1 MAAIDDQIAVSSV
14 QSQTHGAVTTR
25 EGALPCDD
33 FAVTTW
39 RFEGALRS
47 SVQAK
52 AKDTKKARSETGK
65 RQISEGGSQSQM
77 NQLNGNRNS
86 TASDLLF
93 LP

>member
-1 MAAIDDQIAVSSV
+1 MNQIKEG
-14 QSQTHGAVTTR
+14 GARDWLLTKRVKLRSEGLVLALLTIFSTR
-25 EGALPCDD
+25 
-33 FAVTTW
+33 
-39 RFEGALRS
+39 EGALRS

-65 RQISEGGSQSQM
+65 REISEGGSQSQT
-77 NQLNGNRNS
+77 NEPNGHRNS